1 MENWYK
7 LLDVPEQLSRYSV
20 KLFIGFNTSRSIYS
34 AYAVAYA
41 QFFNV
46 TCLFSLIV
54 ALTYVIVPTPAIA
67 VARLTSIYASL

>member
-1 MENWYK
+1 M
-7 LLDVPEQLSRYSV
+7 LS
-20 KLFIGFNTSRSIYS
+20 ING
-34 AYAVAYA
+34 A

-67 VARLTSIYASL
+67 VNRLTSIYAFL